1 MKKKKLSILKYTKE
15 TPEARK
21 KRATSGV
28 RFRLTVFED
37 KRRKLQDKWRG
48 KEELL

>member
-1 MKKKKLSILKYTKE
+1 MKNKKSKTPKYVKE

-28 RFRLTVFED
+28 KFRAAVFED
-37 KRRKLQDKWRG
+37 KRRKLRDKADEQD
-48 KEELL
+48 